1 MKPVLHP
8 GETAMATV
16 IFHIEI
22 ANFLA
27 TALEHRHAKL
37 RGRPFVIA
45 PLGADRARVYGVS
58 QQARSMGIHT
68 GMLVR
73 DVRRI
78 DRTIIVNPMENKL
91 FKGISERMVKTVA
104 NFSPVFEPWRYGN
117 IYLEFLARK
126 HAWQRA
132 RDTAWRLQKEVKQ
145 QVEIEPAVGLAS
157 NKMVSRTA
165 SQRSIRQRDIVTVP
179 QGRERGFVRPFDITF
194 LPHVDRKIA
203 LELRNMN
210 IHRISD
216 VTRLSCLQL
225 QELFG
230 RTGWYIHE
238 ESQGIDRTPIIQP
251 DKRPALYA
259 EWAFAPETNEVAEID
274 AVFYTLINRLA
285 RQLRE
290 KGLCAGRI
298 SLSATFAD
306 DRFFAH
312 WRKIPNNGQSE
323 RELLAGLEFLREK
336 LLERRVALRR
346 IGIRLLHLAPATQL
360 DLFTSVDQQKE
371 QNLLQALDTIQKK
384 YGEKGVFHGSQA
396 LFFLR

>member
-1 MKPVLHP
+1 
-8 GETAMATV
+8 MATV

-27 TALEHRHAKL
+27 TALEHQHAKL

-45 PLGADRARVYGVS
+45 PLGADRARVYGAS
-58 QQARSMGIHT
+58 QVARSMGIHT

-78 DRTIIVNPMENKL
+78 DRSIIVNPMENKL
-91 FKGISERMVKTVA
+91 FKDISERMVKTVA

-126 HAWQRA
+126 QAWERA

-145 QVEIEPAVGLAS
+145 QVELEPAVGLAS

-165 SQRSIRQRDIVTVP
+165 SQRSIRQRDIITVP
-179 QGRERGFVRPFDITF
+179 EGAERGFVRPFDITF

-230 RTGWYIHE
+230 RTGWYMHE
-238 ESQGIDRTPIIQP
+238 EAQGIDRTPIIQP
-251 DKRPALYA
+251 DKQPALYA
-259 EWAFAPETNEVAEID
+259 EWTFAPETNDATEID
-274 AVFYTLINRLA
+274 AVCYTLLNRLA

-290 KGLCAGRI
+290 KGLRAGRI

-306 DRFFAH
+306 DRFFAQ
-312 WRKIPNNGQSE
+312 WRKISNGGQSE
-323 RELLAGLEFLREK
+323 RELLAGLYFVREK

-360 DLFTSVDQQKE
+360 DLFTSVEQQKE
-371 QNLLQALDTIQKK
+371 QNLLQALDKIQKK
-384 YGEKGVFHGSQA
+384 YGEKGVFHGSQVL
-396 LFFLR
+396 LFNS